1 MDNGTK
7 KILSLI
13 TINGHETEK
22 KSANME
28 KACFLRAMGDLAE
41 KGVLFLKWSLTL
53 TYKSE
58 Q

>member
-28 KACFLRAMGDLAE
+28 KACFLRAMDDLAE

-53 TYKSE
+53 TYK
-58 Q
+58 